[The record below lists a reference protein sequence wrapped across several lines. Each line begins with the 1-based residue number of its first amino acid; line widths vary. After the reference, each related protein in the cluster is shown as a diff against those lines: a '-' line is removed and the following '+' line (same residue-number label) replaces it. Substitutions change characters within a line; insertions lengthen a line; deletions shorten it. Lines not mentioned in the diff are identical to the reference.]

1 MTTINISGLDK
12 AEVLAALF
20 NASRQQGMGFMH
32 TEGRG
37 LLTVSD
43 ARELLKIE
51 KYFDYLRGR
60 VMKITI
66 EDDLRVALYD
76 RDNGPGAAERA
87 IAPLRATVIG
97 KRTQTT
103 PRKAD
108 DDAPLA
114 PAVAWPFPTYSEPVA
129 PSPAPEPAFSSGG
142 GGNFGGGGAS
152 SSWSDSSSSSSS
164 SDSSSSSSS
173 DSGSCSSSSSD

>member
-32 TEGRG
+32 GEGLG
-37 LLTVSD
+37 LMAVSD
-43 ARELLKIE
+43 ARDLLKHE
-51 KYFDYLRGR
+51 TYFDYLRGR
-60 VMKITI
+60 VMKIAI
-66 EDDLRVALYD
+66 EDDLR
-76 RDNGPGAAERA
+76 AAERA
-87 IAPLRATVIG
+87 IAPLRAKVATKAVE
-97 KRTQTT
+97 TT
-103 PRKAD
+103 SRKYV

-114 PAVAWPFPTYSEPVA
+114 PHVAWPFPTASATVE
-129 PSPAPEPAFSSGG
+129 PAPEREPAFSSGG
-142 GGNFGGGGAS
+142 GGDFGGGGAS
-152 SSWSDSSSSSSS
+152 SSWSDSSSSSSSS